1 MRGLIGFPLGH
12 SYSQLIHEYLTHK
25 PYQLKE
31 LDEESFHDFMKEK
44 KFSCINVTIPYKQM
58 VIPYLDKID
67 ELALKL
73 DAINCIVNKDG
84 KLFGYNSDYYGFRL
98 MLEANGFE
106 IKDKIVAILGN
117 GGASK
122 ILIVDRRTRP
132 NTIGYDAVYAA
143 DPQVIIN
150 TTPVGM
156 FPDNDGCIVDLE
168 QFSNLESVIDIVYNP
183 LRTKLVL
190 EAKKRGIKTIAGL
203 EMLVAQAVKAL
214 EFFDGTPV
222 DLGKIKECQRML
234 VNDKQNIV
242 LIGMP
247 SSGKTTISKLLQDK
261 LQREVFEMDEMI
273 VQKIQMPIKDYID
286 KYSEE
291 AFRQQEIA
299 LAKELRNHHHAI
311 ISCGG
316 GIILKQESMNYLQE
330 NGCIIFIDRDLDK
343 LYCSDDR
350 PLSNTVDK
358 LQHLY
363 HQRYEL
369 YQKYSDIIIK
379 NNGDLE
385 TTVAKIIESVG

>member
-1 MRGLIGFPLGH
+1 M
-12 SYSQLIHEYLTHK
+12 
-25 PYQLKE
+25 
-31 LDEESFHDFMKEK
+31 D
-44 KFSCINVTIPYKQM
+44 
-58 VIPYLDKID
+58 
-67 ELALKL
+67 
-73 DAINCIVNKDG
+73 
-84 KLFGYNSDYYGFRL
+84 
-98 MLEANGFE
+98 
-106 IKDKIVAILGN
+106 
-117 GGASK
+117 
-122 ILIVDRRTRP
+122 
-132 NTIGYDAVYAA
+132 
-143 DPQVIIN
+143 
-150 TTPVGM
+150 
-156 FPDNDGCIVDLE
+156 
-168 QFSNLESVIDIVYNP
+168 
-183 LRTKLVL
+183 
-190 EAKKRGIKTIAGL
+190 
-203 EMLVAQAVKAL
+203 
-214 EFFDGTPV
+214 
-222 DLGKIKECQRML
+222 
-234 VNDKQNIV
+234 NIV